1 MELESKV
8 VIVSGGA
15 RGLGE
20 VYARGIVGAGG
31 SVVIGDLL
39 EEQGQA
45 VADELG
51 ERARFVRLDVTQPE
65 SWAEA
70 VAVAEGEYGALHG
83 LVNNAGIS
91 APGVPVV
98 DETLDSFRRVIETN
112 LVGVQLGMQH
122 VVPAMRRAGGGS
134 IVNISS
140 IAGMV
145 GMAASGSYG
154 AAKWAVRGLSKVA
167 AVELAAERIRV
178 NSVHPG
184 VIFTPMTAPTGVT
197 LGEGGYPPA
206 AMGRVGE
213 PEELVGAVVYLLS
226 DRASYTTGAELVVDG
241 GHTAGPSG
249 ASLALGF
256 RL

>member
-15 RGLGE
+15 RGLGA
-20 VYARGIVGAGG
+20 VYARGIVREGG

-39 EEQGQA
+39 EDEGRA
-45 VADELG
+45 VAAELG
-51 ERARFVRLDVTQPE
+51 ERAHFVRLDVTEPA
-65 SWAEA
+65 SWVNA
-70 VAVAEGEYGALHG
+70 VAVAESEYGALHG

-91 APGVPVV
+91 APGVPAV
-98 DETLDSFRRVIETN
+98 EESLESFRRVIETN

-122 VVPAMRRAGGGS
+122 AVPALRRAGGGS

-140 IAGMV
+140 IAGIV

-197 LGEGGYPPA
+197 VGEGGYPPA
-206 AMGRVGE
+206 AIGRVGE

-226 DRASYTTGAELVVDG
+226 DRASYTTGAELIVDG